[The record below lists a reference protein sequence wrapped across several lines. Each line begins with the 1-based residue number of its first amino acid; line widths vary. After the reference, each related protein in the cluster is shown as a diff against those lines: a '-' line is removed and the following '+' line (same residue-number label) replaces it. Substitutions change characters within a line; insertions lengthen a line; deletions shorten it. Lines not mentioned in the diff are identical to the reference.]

1 MERRFY
7 TISDDIIDK
16 LEKTDVAIINIQD
29 SQPVIYPKFWETFFA
44 DLAIGISN
52 MRRDYDLNDNISIID
67 FFYDYEQPAASNC
80 PLDITFKMALNKLLE
95 MCKKNNW
102 RIFMSFE
109 EPIFN
114 IKMIEINMR
123 NPATHEIFILSTN
136 SLEKN
141 NKSLPLYQ
149 FGDDQNNTIV
159 IY

>member
-1 MERRFY
+1 
-7 TISDDIIDK
+7 
-16 LEKTDVAIINIQD
+16 
-29 SQPVIYPKFWETFFA
+29 
-44 DLAIGISN
+44 
-52 MRRDYDLNDNISIID
+52 
-67 FFYDYEQPAASNC
+67 
-80 PLDITFKMALNKLLE
+80 
-95 MCKKNNW
+95 
-102 RIFMSFE
+102 MSFE